1 MATGQMADTMCS
13 PSLYFHSLACVCV
26 CLCVCVCVRYAIANL
41 HTMSGWEHFEN
52 KEVNCESMLF
62 VYVPSF
68 HVSNTVQHKYYAH
81 FISYD
86 SMPLWHAIIDSFGR
100 CMFSIFQIEIQIV
113 WKLILVCMYFVRR
126 NDFCHRITTLS
137 CSAFFSR
144 KLQSHVTV
152 FFIIRYLFLW
162 IISDLQLQWYH
173 FKQSERQYWHRFFVM
188 SKM

>member
-137 CSAFFSR
+137 CSAFFFT
-144 KLQSHVTV
+144 KVT
-152 FFIIRYLFLW
+152 IACY
-162 IISDLQLQWYH
+162 
-173 FKQSERQYWHRFFVM
+173 RFFYNTIPLLVNYIWSSAPM
-188 SKM
+188 VSFQTERTSILT